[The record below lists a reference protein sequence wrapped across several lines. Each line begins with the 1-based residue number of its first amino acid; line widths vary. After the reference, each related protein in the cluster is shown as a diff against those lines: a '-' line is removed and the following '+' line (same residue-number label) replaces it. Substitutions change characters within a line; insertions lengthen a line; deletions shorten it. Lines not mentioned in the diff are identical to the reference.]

1 MLSVKQ
7 VPICFGKEHT
17 LERLGLDD
25 DDVNEDT
32 AVVASVVVVVVT
44 EKKL

>member
-7 VPICFGKEHT
+7 VPKCFGKEHT
-17 LERLGLDD
+17 LDRLGEED

-32 AVVASVVVVVVT
+32 AVVGSVVVVVVT
-44 EKKL
+44 